1 MLLCLFTTQLQNRFS
16 SSKSC
21 KSFPAGW
28 GFSVF
33 QFSDG
38 GLNKIINGKNKK
50 LTKKAACEIQ
60 GIFEQTNK
68 NVRLVMA
75 LFLRILLYFGMVS
88 AS

>member
-1 MLLCLFTTQLQNRFS
+1 MSVVHHQGGKPPQLQNRSS

-21 KSFPAGW
+21 KTFPAGW
-28 GFSVF
+28 GFSAF

-38 GLNKIINGKNKK
+38 GLNKIINGKKQK

-68 NVRLVMA
+68 NVQ
-75 LFLRILLYFGMVS
+75 VS
-88 AS
+88 LWHFF